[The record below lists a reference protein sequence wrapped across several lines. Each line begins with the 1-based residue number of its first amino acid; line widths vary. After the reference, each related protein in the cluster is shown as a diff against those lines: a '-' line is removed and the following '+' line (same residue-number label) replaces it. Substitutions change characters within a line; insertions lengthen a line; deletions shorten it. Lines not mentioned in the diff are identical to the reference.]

1 MGDCIF
7 CKIVKGEIPAVKVYE
22 DESVLAFMDINP
34 INDGHTLVIPKKHA
48 ENIFEIEAKDLLAVM
63 EVAHKIAR
71 AIKESLKP
79 EALTVVQLNGRLAG
93 QMVPHLH
100 VHLIPRREGDAL
112 KVSWEMIPGDMEKI
126 KAAAEKIKG
135 ALR

>member
-7 CKIVKGEIPAVKVYE
+7 CKIVKGEIPSVKVYE

-126 KAAAEKIKG
+126 KAAAEKIKS
-135 ALR
+135 ALK

>member
-112 KVSWEMIPGDMEKI
+112 KVSWKMIPGDMEKI

>member
-112 KVSWEMIPGDMEKI
+112 KVSWEMISGDMEKI